1 MQGLHFDLVG
11 LQHGLTMTVEECD
24 EASDMILLCLH
35 GSITLDSD
43 KKVNINISD
52 EGLRYP
58 PYFKYYIRDVLK
70 DIHGSKERNSWIF
83 LALLHLYT
91 SDIIP
96 DPFTKRTGLS
106 RCIEILRSDRCR
118 GNLLCSI
125 DSTKGGRFILKYMS
139 AKDSVSLKNILT
151 SDKFYKL
158 SDVGNIESYL
168 DILTGRISILADE
181 LALFSSQSKL
191 NRKNSITSEELL
203 SPIVCQLSHSFDINP
218 GDFNSYWLN
227 LYQICLSA
235 GKSKRKMKEF
245 TILMCL
251 ISYKF

>member
-1 MQGLHFDLVG
+1 MQGLHFDLFANGKLYSPEFNMFVKERQDFGALVG

-24 EASDMILLCLH
+24 EASDMILLCPH
-35 GSITLDSD
+35 GSVTLDSD

-106 RCIEILRSDRCR
+106 RCIEILRSGRCR

-125 DSTKGGRFILKYMS
+125 DSTKEVFDLEIETLRDIACAIHAREDYWGMEMNNIKETRFESFVLNDGLHFLVHILLNEMSKEMLLIYLSESSECKKKIKQSLSKSGRLH
-139 AKDSVSLKNILT
+139 NLT
-151 SDKFYKL
+151 K
-158 SDVGNIESYL
+158 
-168 DILTGRISILADE
+168 
-181 LALFSSQSKL
+181 
-191 NRKNSITSEELL
+191 
-203 SPIVCQLSHSFDINP
+203 
-218 GDFNSYWLN
+218 
-227 LYQICLSA
+227 
-235 GKSKRKMKEF
+235 
-245 TILMCL
+245 
-251 ISYKF
+251 